1 MPAPADLTCR
11 ELVELV
17 TDYLE
22 ETLPPTERARFE
34 AHLADCD
41 DCPLYLGQMRLTIR
55 ALGALTEERVPRRR
69 GRSCCGSSVGG
80 TGVDPPAPG

>member
-55 ALGALTEERVPRRR
+55 PLGALTEERI
-69 GRSCCGSSVGG
+69 
-80 TGVDPPAPG
+80 PPAAREELLRLFRRWDRS